1 MHVVSE
7 GPALPRALRAAG
19 LPVRHVTPA
28 KAAQDIGFA
37 VGARLVI
44 LDAPPGARPLLEA
57 HVFREAPALHA
68 VVDELGAAVGP
79 LVAADHTPCPLCLA
93 QPPAQLHDDEAA
105 LRWVAHTVALEV
117 RTLER
122 HGRSALA
129 GAQLRWRSA
138 AEPGFELRRGRRR
151 GGCRTPGCVG

>member
-19 LPVRHVTPA
+19 LPVRHVTPT
-28 KAAQDIGFA
+28 KAARDIGFA
-37 VGARLVI
+37 
-44 LDAPPGARPLLEA
+44 
-57 HVFREAPALHA
+57 EAPALHA

-93 QPPAQLHDDEAA
+93 QPPARLLDDEAA
-105 LRWVAHTVALEV
+105 LRWMAHTVALEV
-117 RTLER
+117 RSLEH